1 MGWPVLRLTPEELRW
16 NDYYD
21 MPDGRRGVLAR
32 ALTKT
37 ITLDAAHL
45 AASTFT
51 VSSRRSRVYAI
62 TFSGDVTAAK
72 VNVQS
77 GSGEQY
83 VGVGDFAHIPLLCG
97 GCPHS
102 TLDQGT
108 PFPALYP
115 SAPTLGAVPIVPHA
129 ARPTL
134 FEIEPNIVLPGAK
147 QLQFNFALENPTDPS
162 IFGEN
167 AVVYQIEFV
176 VHLWEFPKWRGEGN

>member
-1 MGWPVLRLTPEELRW
+1 MGWPVLRLTEEELRW

-37 ITLDAAHL
+37 ITLDAAHQ

-62 TFSGDVTAAK
+62 TWAGDVTAVRVK
-72 VNVQS
+72 VES

-83 VGVGDFAHIPLLCG
+83 LGVADFMHIPLLCG
-97 GCPHS
+97 GSPHS
-102 TLDQGT
+102 TLNEGV
-108 PFPALYP
+108 PFPPFYP
-115 SAPTLGAVPIVPHA
+115 SAGKTANAVSHATRQTL
-129 ARPTL
+129 L
-134 FEIEPNIVLPGAK
+134 EIEPNIVLPGAK
-147 QLQFNFALENPTDPS
+147 QLQFSYILENPNDPS
-162 IFGEN
+162 IVGED
-167 AVVYQIEFV
+167 AVTYTIEMV